1 MAQPL
6 DVKKWITAAIAVFVI
21 LSVLEYLANL
31 WILMPAYPHMFPTEG
46 VPEDPMVQRLWIYL
60 GRAIFSVMFVF
71 IYIKGHEGKAAV
83 GEGLRYG
90 LWIILFVPLPRF
102 FGSLVTMAAGAG
114 VPGTGLL
121 VSAVEILICGVTV
134 ALIYAPRPQKAAA

>member
-6 DVKKWITAAIAVFVI
+6 DVKKWITATIAMFVI

-31 WILMPAYPHMFPTEG
+31 WILMPAYPQMFPSEG
-46 VPEDPMVQRLWIYL
+46 VSDNPMLQRLWIYL
-60 GRAIFSVMFVF
+60 GRAIFSIMFVY
-71 IYIKGHEGKAAV
+71 IYIKGHEGKGPV

-90 LWIILFVPLPRF
+90 LWIVLFIPLPRF
-102 FGSLVTMAAGAG
+102 FGSLVTMTAGAG
-114 VPGTGLL
+114 VPATGFFVSL
-121 VSAVEILICGVTV
+121 VELLICGVVV

>member
-6 DVKKWITAAIAVFVI
+6 DVKKWITAAIAMFVI

-31 WILMPAYPHMFPTEG
+31 WILMPSYPQMFPSEG
-46 VPEDPMVQRLWIYL
+46 VSDNPMLQRLWIYL
-60 GRAIFSVMFVF
+60 GRAIFSIMFVY
-71 IYIKGHEGKAAV
+71 IYIKGHEGKGAV

-90 LWIILFVPLPRF
+90 FWIVLFIPLPRF
-102 FGSLVTMAAGAG
+102 FGSLVTMTAGAG
-114 VPGTGLL
+114 VPATGFFVSL
-121 VSAVEILICGVTV
+121 VELLICGVVV